1 MCIRDRSKGCHQLIK
16 QGAKLVDD
24 LHDII
29 DELGLNNLMIHHS
42 FAADHSTNGADKGLF
57 NANLSLL
64 SLMGFEPISLDAIVH
79 LSDLTISEV
88 SSMLMLLELEGKV
101 TSLVG
106 GQYQRIV

>member
-1 MCIRDRSKGCHQLIK
+1 MSKGCHQLIK

-64 SLMGFEPISLDAIVH
+64 SLMGFEPISLDAIVPVSYTH
-79 LSDLTISEV
+79 LDVYKRQDFNLITSRSLYINNISRPAV
-88 SSMLMLLELEGKV
+88 
-101 TSLVG
+101 
-106 GQYQRIV
+106 